1 MKSALRVLLEVAVG
15 LAACLALAPSVQA
28 DDVIVRLPGPDPA
41 PVAVPEPRRLAPPEL
56 PPPVL
61 LASARPDVRRLGPP
75 IEPLKLELPK
85 PLYPEEMAKDSAIYL
100 QRHLGDWTEQ
110 DARRVLGETT
120 RRRFAIDEQRNPDGT
135 ILAFADPTGHYR
147 EVELDFEKESG
158 RLRTVFLYPWKLTW
172 TECRRRWG
180 AKVESATAQNGRVF
194 HSYSDRRLD
203 VLVDARGQVVSLG
216 LY

>member
-1 MKSALRVLLEVAVG
+1 MKAVLRVLLELAVG
-15 LAACLALAPSVQA
+15 L
-28 DDVIVRLPGPDPA
+28 
-41 PVAVPEPRRLAPPEL
+41 PPL

-75 IEPLKLELPK
+75 IAPPKLEPPK

-100 QRHLGDWTEQ
+100 QRRLGDWTEQ
-110 DARRVLGETT
+110 DARQALGEAT
-120 RRRFAIDEQRNPDGT
+120 RRRFAIDEERNPDGT
-135 ILAFADPTGHYR
+135 ILAFVDPTGQYR

-180 AKVESATAQNGRVF
+180 AKVESSTAQNGRVF

-203 VLVDARGQVVSLG
+203 VLVDGRGQVVSLG